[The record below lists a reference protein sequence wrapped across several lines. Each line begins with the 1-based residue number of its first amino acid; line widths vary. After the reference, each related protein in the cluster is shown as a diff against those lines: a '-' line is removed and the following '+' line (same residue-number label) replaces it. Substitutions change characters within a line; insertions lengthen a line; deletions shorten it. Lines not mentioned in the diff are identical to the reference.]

1 VAAAAVSCTA
11 AGRGR
16 SSRWTGGPAATVVTG
31 TVGTGAVVSAAVGA
45 SVGGGVVEDTAEVPP
60 FDPEHAASRPRSST
74 GARHRVIED
83 PMPGRTYCRV
93 AGGPPRLAF
102 GAVPGSRPRRAALTA
117 VVAALAF
124 LAACTSSG
132 GTSTTSSA
140 PATTASHTNSS
151 AAGATTIPATS
162 IATTGAA
169 PGTTGAPGTAPLDA
183 TNVYGYAGANMFS
196 PNVAGARPLVY
207 VPSAVQGGKGYVD
220 VIDQATMTVVDRY
233 EAGSISQHVVP
244 SWDLKTLYVTASAG
258 NQLVPIDPRT
268 GKPGTPIKA
277 TRPYNLYFTPDG
289 KKAVV
294 QNEQNNRLDYYNP
307 VTWTLEKSVPSTCLG
322 NNHADWSADGTYF
335 IVTCEFS
342 GDLIKVDTQTG
353 EVLAIIN
360 LAPGAMPQDVR
371 LTPDGKKFYVAD
383 MMSDGVWVVDG
394 TTMTVMGRIATGV
407 GAHGIYPSRD
417 AKYMYVSNRGRH
429 MGDEHRRSRPGEGSV
444 SVVDPTTDQVVA
456 NWTIPDGG
464 SPDMGGV
471 SADGTRLWL
480 SGRYD
485 AEVYVFDTATGAL
498 VGRIPTDPSP
508 HGLAV
513 WPQPG
518 RYSLGHTGNTR

>member
-1 VAAAAVSCTA
+1 MLA
-11 AGRGR
+11 
-16 SSRWTGGPAATVVTG
+16 
-31 TVGTGAVVSAAVGA
+31 GA
-45 SVGGGVVEDTAEVPP
+45 SA
-60 FDPEHAASRPRSST
+60 
-74 GARHRVIED
+74 
-83 PMPGRTYCRV
+83 
-93 AGGPPRLAF
+93 
-102 GAVPGSRPRRAALTA
+102 
-117 VVAALAF
+117 
-124 LAACTSSG
+124 LAACTSSS
-132 GTSTTSSA
+132 GTTAPSTSVTTTSAATATTTA
-140 PATTASHTNSS
+140 PATTS
-151 AAGATTIPATS
+151 TIAR
-162 IATTGAA
+162 A
-169 PGTTGAPGTAPLDA
+169 PTTAPLDA

-207 VPSAVQGGKGYVD
+207 VPSAAQGGKGYVD
-220 VIDQATMTVVDRY
+220 VIDQATMTVIDRY
-233 EAGSISQHVVP
+233 QAGAISQHVVP

-258 NQLVPIDPRT
+258 NQLVPIDPTT
-268 GKPGTPIKA
+268 GQPGTPIKA

-289 KKAVV
+289 TKAVV
-294 QNEQNNRLDYYNP
+294 QNEQNDRLDFYDP
-307 VTWTLEKSVPSTCLG
+307 TTWTLEKSVPSTCAG

-342 GDLIKVDTQTG
+342 GDLIKVDTDTG

-383 MMSDGVWVVDG
+383 MMSDGVWIVDG
-394 TTMTVMGRIATGV
+394 ATMTVTGHIATGV

-417 AKYMYVSNRGRH
+417 GKYMYVSNRGRH

-444 SVVDPTTDQVVA
+444 SVIDPTTNQVVA
-456 NWTIPDGG
+456 TWTIPDGG

-485 AEVYVFDTATGAL
+485 SEVYVFDTATGAL

>member
-1 VAAAAVSCTA
+1 
-11 AGRGR
+11 
-16 SSRWTGGPAATVVTG
+16 
-31 TVGTGAVVSAAVGA
+31 
-45 SVGGGVVEDTAEVPP
+45 
-60 FDPEHAASRPRSST
+60 
-74 GARHRVIED
+74 
-83 PMPGRTYCRV
+83 M
-93 AGGPPRLAF
+93 
-102 GAVPGSRPRRAALTA
+102 A
-117 VVAALAF
+117 VVATLAA
-124 LAACTSSG
+124 LAACTSSTG
-132 GTSTTSSA
+132 TTATSTSGAAATTVATTAATTAAAETTTIAATTTITPTTVPATTTSTTIAS
-140 PATTASHTNSS
+140 TT
-151 AAGATTIPATS
+151 
-162 IATTGAA
+162 
-169 PGTTGAPGTAPLDA
+169 TAPLDA
-183 TNVYGYAGANMFS
+183 TNVYGYAGANMMS

-220 VIDQATMTVVDRY
+220 VIDQATMTVVDRF

-244 SWDLKTLYVTASAG
+244 SWDMKTLYVTASAG
-258 NQLVPIDPRT
+258 NQLVPIDPTT
-268 GKPGTPIKA
+268 GKPGTPIQA

-289 KKAVV
+289 TKAVV
-294 QNEQNNRLDYYNP
+294 QNEQNNRLDYYDTA
-307 VTWTLEKSVPSTCLG
+307 TWALQKSVPSTCAG

-360 LAPGAMPQDVR
+360 LAPAAMPQDVR
-371 LTPDGKKFYVAD
+371 LTPDGKRFYVAD
-383 MMSDGVWVVDG
+383 MMSDGVWIVDG
-394 TTMTVMGRIATGV
+394 VTMTVVGHIDTGI

-417 AKYMYVSNRGRH
+417 GKFMYVSNRGRH

-444 SVVDPTTDQVVA
+444 SVVDPSKDQVVA
-456 NWTIPDGG
+456 RWSIPDGG

-498 VGRIPTDPSP
+498 VGRVPTDPSP